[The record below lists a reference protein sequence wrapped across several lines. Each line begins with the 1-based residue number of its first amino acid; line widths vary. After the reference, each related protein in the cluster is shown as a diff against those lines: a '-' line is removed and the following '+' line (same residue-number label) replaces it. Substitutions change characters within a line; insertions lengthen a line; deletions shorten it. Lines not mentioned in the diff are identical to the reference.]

1 MYSLPSAVVVI
12 ISSFTAENFKLTVFI
27 TILIFFFVDILLY
40 LMRKKREKTVGN
52 I

>member
-27 TILIFFFVDILLY
+27 TILIFFFRRYFVVFNEKEE
-40 LMRKKREKTVGN
+40 RKNCR
-52 I
+52 